1 MDTQDKRKEILKAAS
16 ACFARYGYEK
26 TTLDDIGRLVGLN
39 KASLY
44 YYYKNKESIY
54 TEVIFAEADEF
65 LDAVLAGVSGV
76 PACRDKI
83 RTYLAERFKFIRKA
97 LNLNQLGIDSVQK
110 ITPLFGEMNEKIA
123 EKEIALLSKML
134 KNCIESGDIL
144 PCDTDRVSR
153 SILTVAEAIR
163 SRIDCRL
170 STEEGCKMVLEE
182 VDFTVSLI
190 LDGLKRKDD

>member
-1 MDTQDKRKEILKAAS
+1 MDTQDKKKEILKVAS
-16 ACFARYGYEK
+16 SCFARYGYEK

-54 TEVIFAEADEF
+54 TEVIFGEADEF
-65 LDAVLAGVSGV
+65 LDTILARVSGI
-76 PACRDKI
+76 PACGDKI
-83 RTYLAERFKFIRKA
+83 QTYIAERFKFIRRA

-110 ITPLFGEMNEKIA
+110 VTPVFGEMNEKIA
-123 EKEIALLSKML
+123 EKEIALLSEML
-134 KNCIESGDIL
+134 KGCIENGDLL

-163 SRIDCRL
+163 SRIDCHL
-170 STEEGCKMVLEE
+170 SSEEGYNRVLEE
-182 VDFTVSLI
+182 AGFTVSLI